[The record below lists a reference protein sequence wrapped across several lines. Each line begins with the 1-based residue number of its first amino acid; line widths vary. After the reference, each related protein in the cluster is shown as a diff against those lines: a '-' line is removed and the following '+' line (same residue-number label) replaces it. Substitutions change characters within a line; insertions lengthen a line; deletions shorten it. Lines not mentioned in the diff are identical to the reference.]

1 MPKSILVIDDDN
13 SMREII
19 QASLEITAGL
29 RVILARSSDE
39 GLAKAAIDQ
48 PDAILLDLMLPQ
60 MDGLTVL
67 QMLRSNPLTQHIPI
81 VLITAKARSLPRQQL
96 AELDIQ
102 GTIAKPFKPAKLAEQ
117 LQKILGWDD

>member
-29 RVILARSSDE
+29 RVILARSSEE

-60 MDGLTVL
+60 MDGITVL
-67 QMLRSNPLTQHIPI
+67 EMLRANPLTQHIPV
-81 VLITAKARSLPRQQL
+81 VLMTAKVRSLQRRQL
-96 AELDIQ
+96 AELAVR
-102 GTIAKPFKPAKLAEQ
+102 GTIAKPFKPIKLAEQ
-117 LQKILGWDD
+117 LQEILGWNR